1 MKKAIMAKKLGMT
14 QVFNEQGMQI
24 PVTVLEAGPCVI
36 TQVKTEEKDG
46 YSAVQVGFGA
56 VKARKVT
63 KPLKGHLEKS
73 GLTEENFKKHLSE
86 FRIDNAALYKVG
98 SEIKADIF
106 SEGDIVD
113 VTGTSKGKGFQG
125 SIKRHNQH
133 RGPMTHGSKSHRVS
147 GSMGANTSPG
157 RVRKGKKLPGHM
169 GSVTITV
176 QSLEVVRVDMERNV
190 ILIKGAV
197 PGAVNSIVTLKD
209 AIKA

>member
-46 YSAVQVGFGA
+46 YSAVQVGFGV

-73 GLTEENFKKHLSE
+73 GLTEENYKKFLSE
-86 FRIDNAALYKVG
+86 FRIDNASEYLVG

-133 RGPMTHGSKSHRVS
+133 RGPMSHGSKSHRVS

-176 QSLEVVRVDMERNV
+176 QSLEVVRIDMEKNV

-197 PGAVNSIVTLKD
+197 PGAVNSIVTLRN
-209 AIKA
+209 AVKA